1 MEDPV
6 GRFARNVAALIAFV
20 LVPWP
25 QPLSIAHAAAQQVAQ
40 PCTAAGALVKVPQ
53 LTEASGLA
61 LSRRVPG
68 RLWTHNDSGQPV
80 LFALDSRG
88 AVTGQLRV
96 NGAKVEDWEAVAVGP
111 CGGGSCIYIGDIGD
125 NDAKRRGIVVYRV
138 PEPDGASGTAA
149 VADTLRA
156 TYPDGAHDAETLL
169 VADGRLY
176 IVTKGETGPVGLYR
190 FPAQLQS
197 GTTMKLERVGDGSL
211 TADADSRITDGSV
224 SPDDQWIVLRSKSAL
239 TFYRA
244 SELLAGRWR
253 AASTVDLKPLNEPQG
268 EGLALGAGN
277 AVFLAGEGGGKKQP
291 GTFARF
297 TCAPK
302 S

>member
-1 MEDPV
+1 MEDLV
-6 GRFARNVAALIAFV
+6 GRFARNATILIA
-20 LVPWP
+20 LALMPWP
-25 QPLSIAHAAAQQVAQ
+25 DRVSIADAAQQNAPQ
-40 PCTAAGALVKVPQ
+40 CTAAATLVRVPQ
-53 LTEASGLA
+53 MTEASGLA
-61 LSRRVPG
+61 LNRRVPG

-96 NGAKVEDWEAVAVGP
+96 SGAKVEDWEAVAVGP

-125 NDAKRRGIVVYRV
+125 NEAKRRGIVVYRV
-138 PEPDGASGTAA
+138 PEPEGASGTAA

-169 VADGRLY
+169 VAGGRLY
-176 IVTKGETGPVGLYR
+176 VVTKGETGPVGLYR
-190 FPAQLQS
+190 FPASLQS
-197 GTTMKLERVGDGSL
+197 GTVMKLERVGEQSL
-211 TADADSRITDGSV
+211 KADADSRITDGSV

-253 AASTVDLKPLNEPQG
+253 AASTVDLTPLNEPQG
-268 EGLALGAGN
+268 EGLALGAEN
-277 AVFLAGEGGGKKQP
+277 TVFLAGEGGGKKQP

-297 TCAPK
+297 ACAPK
-302 S
+302 A

>member
-1 MEDPV
+1 M
-6 GRFARNVAALIAFV
+6 GRLARNVAILIAVV
-20 LVPWP
+20 LMPWP
-25 QPLSIAHAAAQQVAQ
+25 EPLSITHAAPQTAQQ
-40 PCTAAGALVKVPQ
+40 CTATATLVKVPQ

-61 LSRRVPG
+61 ISRRVAG
-68 RLWTHNDSGQPV
+68 RLWAHNDSGQPV
-80 LFALDSRG
+80 LFALDTRG

-96 NGAKVEDWEAVAVGP
+96 TGAKVDDWEAVAVGP

-125 NDAKRRGIVVYRV
+125 NEAKRRSIVVYRV
-138 PEPDGASGTAA
+138 PEPEGASGTAA

-169 VADGRLY
+169 MAGGRLY

-197 GTTMKLERVGDGSL
+197 GAAMTLERVGEQSL
-211 TADADSRITDGSV
+211 NADADSRITDGSV

-268 EGLALGAGN
+268 EGLALGAEN
-277 AVFLAGEGGGKKQP
+277 TVFVAGEGGGNKQP

-297 TCAPK
+297 ACAPK
-302 S
+302 G

>member
-1 MEDPV
+1 MEDVV
-6 GRFARNVAALIAFV
+6 GRFARNAAILIALV
-20 LVPWP
+20 LMAWSDRV
-25 QPLSIAHAAAQQVAQ
+25 SIADAAQQNAQ
-40 PCTAAGALVKVPQ
+40 PCTAAATLVRVPQ

-96 NGAKVEDWEAVAVGP
+96 SGAKVEDWEAVAVGP

-125 NDAKRRGIVVYRV
+125 NEAKRRSIVVYRV
-138 PEPDGASGTAA
+138 PEPEGASGTATG
-149 VADTLRA
+149 VDTLRA

-169 VADGRLY
+169 VAGGRLY

-197 GTTMKLERVGDGSL
+197 GTAMKLERVGEPSL
-211 TADADSRITDGSV
+211 SADADSRITDGAV

-253 AASTVDLKPLNEPQG
+253 AASTVDLTPLNEPQG

-277 AVFLAGEGGGKKQP
+277 TVFVAGEGGGKKQP

-297 TCAPK
+297 ACAPK
-302 S
+302 A

>member
-1 MEDPV
+1 MEGVV
-6 GRFARNVAALIAFV
+6 GRLARNVAILLAVV
-20 LVPWP
+20 LMPWSE
-25 QPLSIAHAAAQQVAQ
+25 PLSITHAAPQTVRQ
-40 PCTAAGALVKVPQ
+40 CTATATLVKVPQ

-61 LSRRVPG
+61 ISRRVAG
-68 RLWTHNDSGQPV
+68 RLWAHNDSGQPV
-80 LFALDSRG
+80 LFALDTRG

-96 NGAKVEDWEAVAVGP
+96 TGAKVEDWEAVAVGP
-111 CGGGSCIYIGDIGD
+111 CDGGSCIYIGDIGD
-125 NDAKRRGIVVYRV
+125 NEAKRRGVTVYRV
-138 PEPDGASGTAA
+138 PEPEGASGTAA

-169 VADGRLY
+169 VAGGRLY

-197 GTTMKLERVGDGSL
+197 GTTMKLERVGDPSL
-211 TADADSRITDGSV
+211 KVDGDSRITDGSV
-224 SPDDQWIVLRSKSAL
+224 SPDDQWIVLRTKSAL

-244 SELLAGRWR
+244 SDLLAGRWR

-268 EGLALGAGN
+268 EGLALGAEN
-277 AVFLAGEGGGKKQP
+277 TVFLAGEGGGKKQP

-297 TCAPK
+297 ACAPK
-302 S
+302 G